1 MGEVGAEVVADT
13 AVISVNLSTSQKLDG
28 AFKVGKRLIDETPF
42 LLPRL
47 FFESATSFSFSFFLK
62 LNALWLYS

>member
-42 LLPRL
+42 L
-47 FFESATSFSFSFFLK
+47 
-62 LNALWLYS
+62 